1 MELVGMRRR
10 EIERSDQETP
20 AHATFPMHNPEVG
33 ISLRKR
39 WCA

>member
-1 MELVGMRRR
+1 MRGR

-20 AHATFPMHNPEVG
+20 AHATLPVHDPEVG

-39 WCA
+39 MH